1 LTLRQQATKASTAT
15 NATLKSS
22 GKKWLL
28 VPLRQ
33 RATKTSMAT
42 NATLKSKRQK
52 ILTIINAYLT
62 ASDKNLYAY

>member
-1 LTLRQQATKASTAT
+1 MILRQQATKAYMAT
-15 NATLKSS
+15 NAPLKSS
-22 GKKWLL
+22 GKKSLWLL

-52 ILTIINAYLT
+52 KPYG
-62 ASDKNLYAY
+62 Y